1 MEACG
6 MKLGFLIDL
15 KNKVKPFAITEI
27 ERYIYDDT

>member
-1 MEACG
+1 